1 MPRLVLVIKFYKF
14 VRESSQKFYEMS
26 DTNKSQD
33 FKKDIQEGA
42 KKIAEK
48 AKEFAKEID
57 QNTQEFQEEAKSTAE
72 EFTQGAK
79 QAYREISS
87 DQESKRI
94 VTGIVAILFGS
105 LGIHKF
111 ILGYQKEGIVMLAVS
126 LLSLGILAG
135 LVALIGIVE
144 GIIYLRKSDEEFFK
158 TYQQGRRPWF

>member
-1 MPRLVLVIKFYKF
+1 
-14 VRESSQKFYEMS
+14 MS
-26 DTNKSQD
+26 DEDKNKD
-33 FKKDIQEGA
+33 LKKDIKEGA
-42 KKIAEK
+42 RKIKEK

>member
-1 MPRLVLVIKFYKF
+1 LPGLVLIIKFYKF

-42 KKIAEK
+42 KKIKEK

-57 QNTQEFQEEAKSTAE
+57 QNTQGFQEEAKSTAE
-72 EFTQGAK
+72 EFTKGAK
-79 QAYREISS
+79 KAYQEISS
-87 DQESKRI
+87 DQGSKRI
-94 VTGIVAILFGS
+94 VVGVVAILFGS
-105 LGIHKF
+105 IGIHKF
-111 ILGYQKEGIVMLAVS
+111 ILGYQKEGIVMLVVS
-126 LLSLGILAG
+126 LLSLGFLVG

-158 TYQQGRRPWF
+158 IYQEGRRPWF